1 MSYRKEHQSS
11 INEANYAENVG
22 NYTQHEGVDFS
33 SISTG
38 KLEQLWL
45 DTLKKGMH
53 GLCFSMYE
61 DGQKP
66 GDIITEEQVNRR
78 IQIIKPYTKWVR
90 SFSCVEGNEHIPRV
104 ASKNGLKTLVGAWLG
119 NDKEMNDAE
128 IEGLIALA
136 KEGCVDIAAVGNEV
150 MYRGDLTED
159 ELLDYI
165 NQVKE
170 ALPGIPVGYVDAY
183 YEFSHR
189 PRITEAC
196 DIILSNCYPYWEGCD
211 INHSLAH
218 MQAMFGQAAHAGN
231 GKKVIITET
240 GWPSEGGSLR
250 GAFSSRENAMKYF
263 INSQVWSAKDNI
275 EMFYFSSFDESWKVG
290 AEGDVGAYWGLWD
303 KNEKLK
309 YIEDIKIK

>member
-1 MSYRKEHQSS
+1 MSYRREYHYTL
-11 INEANYAENVG
+11 EGADYTENV
-22 NYTQHEGVDFS
+22 GVDFS
-33 SISTG
+33 KLSTK
-38 KLEQLWL
+38 KLEKLWRE
-45 DTLKKGMH
+45 TLEKGMH

-66 GDIITEEQVNRR
+66 GDVITEEQVKRR
-78 IQIIKPYTKWVR
+78 MQIIKPYTKWVR
-90 SFSCVEGNEHIPRV
+90 SFSCVEGNEHIPRI
-104 ASKNGLKTLVGAWLG
+104 AHQNGIKTLVGAWLG
-119 NDKEMNDAE
+119 NDLDMNEDE

-159 ELLDYI
+159 QLLEYI
-165 NQVKE
+165 NRVKE

-196 DIILSNCYPYWEGCD
+196 DVILANCYPYWEGCS
-211 INHSLAH
+211 IEHSLNH
-218 MQAMFGQAAHAGN
+218 MQQMYGQASDAGR

-250 GAFSSRENAMKYF
+250 GAVSSAENAMKYF
-263 INSQVWSAKDNI
+263 VNSQVWSSKSNI

-303 KNEKLK
+303 KHEKLK
-309 YIEDIKIK
+309 F